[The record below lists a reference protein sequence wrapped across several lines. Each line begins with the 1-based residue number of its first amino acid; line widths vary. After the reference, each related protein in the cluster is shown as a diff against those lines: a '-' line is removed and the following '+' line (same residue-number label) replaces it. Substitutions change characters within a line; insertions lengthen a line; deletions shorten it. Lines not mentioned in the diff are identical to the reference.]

1 MAASL
6 QAELDD
12 ALADLSEANTQI
24 SLLESQWANANQTI
38 AQLAA
43 GWTGA
48 NSTIASML
56 STYSSVMLSD
66 IAELNYSPYCQG
78 ISKELSQGLDNGDGN
93 GTAADG
99 QLHDDEVDSID
110 QICPKIHMLTEIYSQ
125 SNQGY
130 PSRLAEVGGTL
141 FFTAYDETNGYE
153 LWKSDGTTLGTVMVK
168 DINSGSSN
176 SLPMYLTAV
185 GNTLFFEA
193 NDGYNGRALWKSDGS
208 ASGTVLVADPYVSS
222 DSASP
227 LDMLTAV
234 GNTLFF
240 RAYTTTEGVELWKSD
255 GTSSG
260 TVMVKDINSGSG
272 SSNPAKFTA
281 VGSTIY

>member
-1 MAASL
+1 
-6 QAELDD
+6 
-12 ALADLSEANTQI
+12 
-24 SLLESQWANANQTI
+24 
-38 AQLAA
+38 
-43 GWTGA
+43 
-48 NSTIASML
+48 
-56 STYSSVMLSD
+56 MLSD

-130 PSRLAEVGGTL
+130 PFNLAEVGGTL
-141 FFTAYDETNGYE
+141 FFVAYDETNGYE

-168 DINSGSSN
+168 DINSGSSS

-193 NDGYNGRALWKSDGS
+193 DDGYNGRALWKSDGS
-208 ASGTVLVADPYVSS
+208 ASGTVRRRPLRLVGRCLTVGHADGCREH
-222 DSASP
+222 A
-227 LDMLTAV
+227 
-234 GNTLFF
+234 LFQ
-240 RAYTTTEGVELWKSD
+240 AYTTTEGVELWKSD

-272 SSNPAKFTA
+272 AAIPKNSQRLVAPSISQPT
-281 VGSTIY
+281 TE